1 MALAFITSVL
11 SQSNPLVAS
20 QSGYGAADRLL
31 DAPTNEAW
39 IDPWVA
45 HLRSL
50 GVEVVEGYA
59 ATQLHVGAGRIAGAT
74 LTGGL
79 GEQVV
84 VRADHYVAA
93 MPVEKARV
101 LFDAP
106 RSEEHTSELQSLMR
120 ISYAVFC
127 LQQTKT

>member
-1 MALAFITSVL
+1 MSTERKIKTGETK
-11 SQSNPLVAS
+11 SNAHVARK
-20 QSGYGAADRLL
+20 SGYGAADRLH

-59 ATQLHVGAGRIAGAT
+59 ATQLHVEAGRIAGAT

-106 RSEEHTSELQSLMR
+106 VRDRKRTRLNSSH
-120 ISYAVFC
+120 
-127 LQQTKT
+127 